1 MDNKKRKQR
10 IPLSLKDKIAIIRKK
25 ETGINISDEILSREY
40 DVDCSTISSIIRK
53 KEELLKSY
61 SNAKTSEL
69 KRTRI
74 QPGHFP
80 VLEDALYKWFQGLCS
95 QNIPV
100 SQELLKQK
108 VLYFYNEARIKVY
121 NILSLKHQD
130 DAIEIVGEAWDAI
143 LPPNR
148 TVEITD
154 EPTPNDVFEE
164 LVSGLG
170 KIIINHIMTA
180 EEFINIDSDIITT
193 ELPTDENI
201 VEGILI
207 LEGVLQPEDVEM
219 EEEGEMNE
227 KESVISIER
236 GRKALETA
244 KSFLEQQEFA
254 TKKDVKYVS
263 ELIKHL
269 NSSVDKAKRQSLLTE
284 FIDIKY

>member
-130 DAIEIVGEAWDAI
+130 DG
-143 LPPNR
+143 
-148 TVEITD
+148 
-154 EPTPNDVFEE
+154 
-164 LVSGLG
+164 
-170 KIIINHIMTA
+170 
-180 EEFINIDSDIITT
+180 
-193 ELPTDENI
+193 
-201 VEGILI
+201 
-207 LEGVLQPEDVEM
+207 
-219 EEEGEMNE
+219 
-227 KESVISIER
+227 
-236 GRKALETA
+236 
-244 KSFLEQQEFA
+244 
-254 TKKDVKYVS
+254 
-263 ELIKHL
+263 
-269 NSSVDKAKRQSLLTE
+269 
-284 FIDIKY
+284 